1 MLVNTLQKADG
12 FHEIILL
19 FVDLTGNF
27 LHILERKTP

>member
-1 MLVNTLQKADG
+1 MG
-12 FHEIILL
+12 IIRGLEWALLL